1 MLGYTTRILVYYDNL
16 QDIPAVYNDTLY
28 YTIQL
33 TPPIVAKAVRLVPE
47 TYKKAPCIRFEVLGC
62 DPKGLLTSFVI
73 KWIYMYIF
81 ICIVSVTFFS
91 T

>member
-1 MLGYTTRILVYYDNL
+1 MLVYHDNL

-81 ICIVSVTFFS
+81 ICIVSVTLVFFPPKCFNW
-91 T
+91 